1 MSEEVQYKGF
11 VIEADPELLETG
23 QWSTYVEIHRH
34 SGSRVSSRVFR
45 KYETY
50 LTQEEAVTGCHT
62 AYATYT
68 FVLVKHQRKNRGD
81 E

>member
-23 QWSTYVEIHRH
+23 QWSTFVEIHRH

-45 KYETY
+45 ESPTY
-50 LTQEEAVTGCHT
+50 KTREEAFTGCLELGKRIIDGE
-62 AYATYT
+62 
-68 FVLVKHQRKNRGD
+68 FPDLIKKLP
-81 E
+81 

>member
-23 QWSTYVEIHRH
+23 RWSTFVEIHRH

-45 KYETY
+45 ESPIYETR
-50 LTQEEAVTGCHT
+50 EEAVIGCQE
-62 AYATYT
+62 
-68 FVLVKHQRKNRGD
+68 FGKRIIDGEFPDLIKKLP
-81 E
+81 

>member
-23 QWSTYVEIHRH
+23 RWSTFVEIHRH

-45 KYETY
+45 EYATY
-50 LTQEEAVTGCHT
+50 KAQEEAVTGCLE
-62 AYATYT
+62 
-68 FVLVKHQRKNRGD
+68 FGKLIIDGKLPDLIKKLP
-81 E
+81 